1 MNYKDFLNQVKTV
14 RAKVAAYAA
23 IPIADRPVPEMRKY
37 RVELMK
43 LLLSEVRDAPENFG
57 RDPAF
62 KALGAARTELTKLS
76 TQRVVYEVR

>member
-1 MNYKDFLNQVKTV
+1 
-14 RAKVAAYAA
+14 
-23 IPIADRPVPEMRKY
+23 MRKY

>member
-1 MNYKDFLNQVKTV
+1 MNYKDFLDQVKTV

-23 IPIADRPVPEMRKY
+23 IPIADRPVPEM
-37 RVELMK
+37 LMK